1 MKIALLFL
9 GLLELLHGISV
20 LIPNNGSLLLD
31 KDSKVLADKFYG
43 SPIAPVQV
51 AGPYDPNKF
60 ASEEEIA
67 KYGPKGAWL
76 GCLLDM
82 TDEEAGKAWPDP
94 LGRTPK
100 SASSQWRGTLTGS
113 SFT

>member
-9 GLLELLHGISV
+9 GLLELLRSIYALTLG
-20 LIPNNGSLLLD
+20 NGSLLLD
-31 KDSKVLADKFYG
+31 NDSKVLAHKFYG

-51 AGPYDPNKF
+51 ASPYDPNKF
-60 ASEEEIA
+60 ASEDEIA
-67 KYGPKGAWL
+67 KYQPKGAWL
-76 GCLLDM
+76 SCLLDM

-100 SASSQWRGTLTGS
+100 SASSQWRGTLTG
-113 SFT
+113 